1 MSDVA
6 DLVFSYT
13 AVDAAGRRIRSS
25 LRAADLRS
33 ATRLLALE
41 GLTPVEVRLA
51 PIKEISGSQKNLK
64 FGDRVSVLMQLAMM
78 VDAGVGLLEAV
89 QTVSEGLSSMPAR
102 AELDAVRNALK
113 RGEPFPAAF
122 ETCTTGFP
130 FYVHA
135 MARVGAATGRI
146 GEVLRDAADQMSY
159 EDRLRRDFVNAMTYP
174 AFLASAGLAAVLFI
188 FTQVVPRFATMIG
201 DKQDKMPLM
210 SKLVLGI
217 GEAANHNIVLVLAA
231 LGALAFGIA
240 TALANPTLRTRAYNL
255 GHRVPLIKDILRA
268 REIASWARLTSFALG
283 NGVGL
288 LEAARLSRLA
298 TPDGRFRR
306 GLDQFENELKAG
318 VTVDAS
324 LGRHTSLTAMDL
336 SLLRAGQ
343 RSSTLPKMMRFLADN
358 YDAEL
363 RDSLKRATAL
373 IEPISI
379 GFISILV
386 GVVALSLVLALSSV
400 YDSVF

>member
-1 MSDVA
+1 MSDVG

-13 AVDAAGRRIRSS
+13 AVDAAGRRVRSS
-25 LRAADLRS
+25 LRAADVRS
-33 ATRLLALE
+33 ATRMLALE
-41 GLTPVEVRLA
+41 GLTPVDVRLA
-51 PIKEISGSQKNLK
+51 RIKAVSGSQKNLK

-89 QTVSEGLSSMPAR
+89 QTVAEGLSSVPAR
-102 AELDAVRNALK
+102 AELEAVRNALK
-113 RGEPFPAAF
+113 RGEPFAAAF
-122 ETCTTGFP
+122 EAHTTGFP

-135 MARVGAATGRI
+135 MARVGAATGRV

-201 DKQDKMPLM
+201 DKQDKMPLV

-217 GEAANHNIVLVLAA
+217 GEAANHNIILVLAG
-231 LGALAFGIA
+231 LGAVAFGIA
-240 TALANPTLRTRAYNL
+240 TAISNPSLRTRAYNL
-255 GHRVPLIKDILRA
+255 GHSLPLIKDILRA

-306 GLDQFENELKAG
+306 GLEQFENELKAG
-318 VTVDAS
+318 VAVDAS
-324 LGRHTSLTAMDL
+324 LGRHTSLSAMDL

-386 GVVALSLVLALSSV
+386 GIVALSLVLALSSV